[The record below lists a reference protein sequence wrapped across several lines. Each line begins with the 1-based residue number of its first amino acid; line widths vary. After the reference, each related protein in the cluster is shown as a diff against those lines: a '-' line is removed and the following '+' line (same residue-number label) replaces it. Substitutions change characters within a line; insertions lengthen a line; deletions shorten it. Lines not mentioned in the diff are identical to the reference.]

1 MKLFYN
7 KAVQLCLLILLS
19 ISYSKAQTDTLIAE
33 RLNEVVVNAFG
44 SQATQLRTTA
54 SVGLLTP
61 KVLARYSPTTWAAAI
76 NTIPGVKM
84 EERSPGSYRFSIRGS
99 LIRSPFGVR
108 NVKFY
113 WNDIP
118 FTDASGNTAL
128 NAFDYQAI
136 DQMQIIKG
144 PGSSLYGAGTG
155 GVVLLRSNGTSSQN
169 SISQSIGF
177 GKYGFYNQ
185 STHIQLGNTSIQ
197 YGHTEQKGYRN
208 HSTMARDAVRFNT
221 QLKAGSN
228 GNLSLLG
235 MYSDLHYQTP
245 GGINLA
251 QYQTDPT
258 LARQAT
264 PTLPGSETQKA
275 GIYNKLFM
283 MGLNYNVE
291 LTKSWTFNDFANPF
305 ITNYEKRDEQGIGG
319 RNVWSNKTTFNKAII
334 HWTSGFEWQ
343 YGKSAQ
349 RNFDNN
355 KGVPDKIQT
364 SEDIKSFNLSAFS
377 QLEATLKPDLTVSA
391 GLSYNTLK
399 YNYERFVPLPYS
411 KEKKQFKGIISPRI
425 AVNKVIDRNWSVTA
439 AYSEGFSPPTL
450 QEVRPSAGGF
460 RTGLNAEKGT
470 NTEINLRRI
479 GENLAVEVN
488 LYHFSLRETIVSRTD
503 ENGSEYFVNAG
514 KTNQNGLEWNI
525 SYILPFKL
533 SNNSTFKVWTNGN
546 SINYRFKDYMR
557 GENNF
562 SGNRLPG
569 IPKFMQATGVDA
581 SLPYGFAIYATYQHQ
596 DYVFLNDANNVKST
610 PVNQWTAR
618 VSWTKNWT
626 PYLYSE
632 ISASAEKVN
641 AGIYSLG
648 YDFNAFG
655 GRYYNSS
662 PKNNLWAGA
671 KLVWH
676 WPSK

>member
-1 MKLFYN
+1 M
-7 KAVQLCLLILLS
+7 
-19 ISYSKAQTDTLIAE
+19 
-33 RLNEVVVNAFG
+33 
-44 SQATQLRTTA
+44 
-54 SVGLLTP
+54 
-61 KVLARYSPTTWAAAI
+61 
-76 NTIPGVKM
+76 
-84 EERSPGSYRFSIRGS
+84 
-99 LIRSPFGVR
+99 
-108 NVKFY
+108 
-113 WNDIP
+113 
-118 FTDASGNTAL
+118 
-128 NAFDYQAI
+128 
-136 DQMQIIKG
+136 
-144 PGSSLYGAGTG
+144 
-155 GVVLLRSNGTSSQN
+155 
-169 SISQSIGF
+169 
-177 GKYGFYNQ
+177 
-185 STHIQLGNTSIQ
+185 
-197 YGHTEQKGYRN
+197 
-208 HSTMARDAVRFNT
+208 
-221 QLKAGSN
+221 
-228 GNLSLLG
+228 
-235 MYSDLHYQTP
+235 
-245 GGINLA
+245 
-251 QYQTDPT
+251 
-258 LARQAT
+258 
-264 PTLPGSETQKA
+264 
-275 GIYNKLFM
+275 
-283 MGLNYNVE
+283 
-291 LTKSWTFNDFANPF
+291 
-305 ITNYEKRDEQGIGG
+305 
-319 RNVWSNKTTFNKAII
+319 
-334 HWTSGFEWQ
+334 
-343 YGKSAQ
+343 
-349 RNFDNN
+349 
-355 KGVPDKIQT
+355 PDKIQT